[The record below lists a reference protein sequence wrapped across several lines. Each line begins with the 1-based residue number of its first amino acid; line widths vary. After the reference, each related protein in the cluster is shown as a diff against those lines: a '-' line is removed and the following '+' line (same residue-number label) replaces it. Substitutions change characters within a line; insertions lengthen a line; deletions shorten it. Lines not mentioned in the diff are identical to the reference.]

1 MTTARLRTLDG
12 LPIFLP
18 LIAVIAC
25 SGEEP
30 QGGAV
35 SGPVD
40 AHCSGQAQVVDL
52 NTCHAMV
59 PPSEPDYGPTLYN
72 SEADDDDC
80 KYHLKFTSTPIRKN
94 EDVTFTVTA
103 TTLADGQPAAGAD
116 VLAEVFLSETHPA
129 PNSGQATTEKPG
141 GVYDVGPVRF
151 DQSGRWTV
159 RFHLHD
165 ECQDSTEDSPH
176 GHVAFYI
183 DVP

>member
-1 MTTARLRTLDG
+1 MSAARLRPVDTLA
-12 LPIFLP
+12 LSVCLM
-18 LIAVIAC
+18 LIIGC

-30 QGGAV
+30 QGGPV

-40 AHCSGQAQVVDL
+40 AHCAGNAQAVDL
-52 NTCHAMV
+52 ATCHANV
-59 PPSEPDYGPTLYN
+59 PPSEPDYGPTVYN

-80 KYHLKFTSTPIRKN
+80 KYHVKFTSTPIRKD

-103 TTLADGQPAAGAD
+103 TTLSDAQPATGAN
-116 VLAEVFLSETHPA
+116 VLAEIFLSDTHPA

-141 GVYDVGPVRF
+141 GIYDVGPVRF